1 MASMTREALVEQLR
15 AAFGSALRA
24 VVQYG
29 STEAGEHFGRTGHD
43 ILVITERLG
52 LEELARE
59 GAITRAWSEAGHPP
73 PLTFTVAEWVSSSD
87 IFPMEY
93 ADILERHRVLYGS
106 LPLDGVKVDRDNLRI
121 QTEHEA
127 MGKLLRLRRGVLAAG
142 NDRKR
147 ILELL
152 ANSLST
158 FMVIFRAVLRLHG
171 ESPPTDY
178 ETLARRV
185 GTLAGLDAEPFQRV
199 VRHQRGSG
207 RIPEAEA
214 NTVLAGYLAGA
225 ERLVAHLDQGAL

>member
-1 MASMTREALVEQLR
+1 MTMTVE
-15 AAFGSALRA
+15 
-24 VVQYG
+24 
-29 STEAGEHFGRTGHD
+29 
-43 ILVITERLG
+43 
-52 LEELARE
+52 
-59 GAITRAWSEAGHPP
+59 
-73 PLTFTVAEWVSSSD
+73 EWRRSSD

-106 LPLDGVKVDRDNLRI
+106 LPLDGVKVDRDNLRM